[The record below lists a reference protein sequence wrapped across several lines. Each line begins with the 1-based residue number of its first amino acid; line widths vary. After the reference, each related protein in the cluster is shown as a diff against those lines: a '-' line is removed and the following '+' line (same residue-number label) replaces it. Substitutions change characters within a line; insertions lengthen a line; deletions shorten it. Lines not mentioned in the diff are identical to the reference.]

1 MPFTFEKL
9 FQIYLRLCVCIGL
22 NLLSTIPL
30 IGLLFRPKEVIILLN
45 TALVRLDFEY
55 CVHTWRLYFMKVM
68 DKPDVQRMVT
78 RFRREP
84 NNYLLGKKLRTIIW
98 REKTK
103 QNKTLHIMYYFSKNL
118 EKACER
124 GIRYSD
130 NDKTNC
136 YGEVHFSSP
145 IQ

>member
-1 MPFTFEKL
+1 
-9 FQIYLRLCVCIGL
+9 
-22 NLLSTIPL
+22 
-30 IGLLFRPKEVIILLN
+30 
-45 TALVRLDFEY
+45 
-55 CVHTWRLYFMKVM
+55 MKVM

-103 QNKTLHIMYYFSKNL
+103 QNPAYYVLLSKNM

-124 GIRYSD
+124 GIRYSVTMT
-130 NDKTNC
+130 KQIVMGKC
-136 YGEVHFSSP
+136 ISVHLSSNGGLIAKSCPTLVTPWTVDCKAPLSMGFSR
-145 IQ
+145 QEYME

>member
-1 MPFTFEKL
+1 MHWTEPF
-9 FQIYLRLCVCIGL
+9 IH
-22 NLLSTIPL
+22 SIPL

-98 REKTK
+98 REKK
-103 QNKTLHIMYYFSKNL
+103 KNQNPAYYVLIFKKSGKGL
-118 EKACER
+118 
-124 GIRYSD
+124 
-130 NDKTNC
+130 
-136 YGEVHFSSP
+136 
-145 IQ
+145 

>member
-1 MPFTFEKL
+1 MHWTKPF
-9 FQIYLRLCVCIGL
+9 IH
-22 NLLSTIPL
+22 SIPL
-30 IGLLFRPKEVIILLN
+30 IGLLFRPKEVIVLLN
-45 TALVRLDFEY
+45 TALVRVDFDY

-103 QNKTLHIMYYFSKNL
+103 QNPAYYVLLFK
-118 EKACER
+118 K
-124 GIRYSD
+124 
-130 NDKTNC
+130 
-136 YGEVHFSSP
+136 YGKGL
-145 IQ
+145 